1 MSVKHEFNIT
11 FKAVQFHKTNSKGIR
26 LLCLFRLK
34 LERRLVS
41 LRFLGP
47 RVKYMHVNIVRKTLS
62 YIIMDIL
69 RVPLTRAHYTLVVS
83 SLSINNMRV
92 LKYEM
97 YESFPNERGT
107 LVFSYLT

>member
-11 FKAVQFHKTNSKGIR
+11 FKAIQFHKTNSKGIR

-41 LRFLGP
+41 LRLLGP
-47 RVKYMHVNIVRKTLS
+47 RVKYMHINIVRKTLS
-62 YIIMDIL
+62 YIIVDML
-69 RVPLTRAHYTLVVS
+69 KVPLTRAHYTLVVS
-83 SLSINNMRV
+83 SFFINDIRI

-97 YESFPNERGT
+97 YESFPNEKGT